1 MRHDYLFEFRR
12 ADLDRLNLAAGV
24 ILSEPLAIPPELAA
38 GLIIFKKRVERAL
51 LLPAKDQPDE
61 WPPLLGS
68 GTAAPLVLIN
78 PAGFLRTASP
88 EDMVKVTAAIRTL
101 EGHGL
106 FVSDGYEAA
115 GDGTS
120 GDGRPRP

>member
-1 MRHDYLFEFRR
+1 MRHDHLFELRR

-38 GLIIFKKRVERAL
+38 GLITFKKRVERAL
-51 LLPAKDQPDE
+51 LLPDKDQPGE

-68 GTAAPLVLIN
+68 GTAAPLVLMN
-78 PAGFLRTASP
+78 PAGLLRTTP
-88 EDMVKVTAAIRTL
+88 EDMAKVTAAIRTL
-101 EGHGL
+101 EDHGL
-106 FVSDGYEAA
+106 FVSDGYEST

-120 GDGRPRP
+120 